1 MFIVP
6 GDIGL
11 NPGLVY
17 NSQSSCLNEWNVFE
31 AKGIHLTDLNFNSLL
46 PKIDEFRHIAAR
58 TNAAAIRISESKLDE
73 TIFQSEIQYLTM
85 SCSDVIGTE
94 MVEVLLAMLE
104 VIFVIY

>member
-31 AKGIHLTDLNFNSLL
+31 AKGIHLTHLNFNSLL
-46 PKIDEFRHIAAR
+46 PKIDEFRHIAAC
-58 TNAAAIRISESKLDE
+58 TNAVPIKISKSKLDE